1 MISDV
6 AVEEFLCEL
15 EEGLLAFVRQV
26 DAVEVADGCLV
37 VLCYL
42 LFGLLFDF
50 DLVVDLQHL
59 LYFGLRV
66 VGGSAEQLDELLSLC
81 GLGGLKSLEQ
91 EVGLFVVFDVGACLF
106 AEGLCV
112 AVGVEKV
119 VAQLEGESDVDAEV
133 VEGVGVG
140 LGRVGVEG
148 SDFEC
153 CREQDGCLEP
163 YHFEVFGYGDVV
175 ALLEVHIVLLPLA
188 DFHTCL
194 LEDVEYLVEVGVWL
208 PEEVLPGEDV
218 HCVAREDGGVG
229 VPLEVDGGFAA
240 SDG

>member
-1 MISDV
+1 MS
-6 AVEEFLCEL
+6 AW
-15 EEGLLAFVRQV
+15 GALA
-26 DAVEVADGCLV
+26 
-37 VLCYL
+37 
-42 LFGLLFDF
+42 
-50 DLVVDLQHL
+50 
-59 LYFGLRV
+59 
-66 VGGSAEQLDELLSLC
+66 
-81 GLGGLKSLEQ
+81 
-91 EVGLFVVFDVGACLF
+91 
-106 AEGLCV
+106 
-112 AVGVEKV
+112 
-119 VAQLEGESDVDAEV
+119 
-133 VEGVGVG
+133 
-140 LGRVGVEG
+140 
-148 SDFEC
+148 C